1 MPTLWMSPS
10 TTFAYRGES
19 YVRKVTSVSVA
30 FDTVEHSADVLRLS
44 MTFACDETSC
54 APSRSKSNC

>member
-30 FDTVEHSADVLRLS
+30 FDTVEHSADVLR
-44 MTFACDETSC
+44 
-54 APSRSKSNC
+54 